1 MSQISE
7 QRREQIVQ
15 TARRIVDSQGPG
27 RLTAEAITQEVGVS
41 RPLLYHYFANM
52 GDLLNAVIDIYAL
65 EFESRLLSWEQD
77 PEVRLE
83 AASNVSAWTN
93 SFITMLRPD
102 LVDDCPLLRGA
113 DPEEPPAAYPRFLSR
128 CAAILSDHALV
139 AQDPSLGPCAV
150 LPHPRETIYL
160 VICGCTGMLRAFP
173 DTPTSTVARILEP
186 LWLAPAATGAPST
199 TVAPESTEETVPVE
213 PPKKGFLDWIFN

>member
-15 TARRIVDSQGPG
+15 TARRIVDEQGPG

-65 EFESRLLSWEQD
+65 EFEARLLNWEHD
-77 PEVRLE
+77 PDVRYL
-83 AASNVSAWTN
+83 AASDLEGWTRSFVS
-93 SFITMLRPD
+93 MLRPD

-113 DPEEPPAAYPRFLSR
+113 NPEEPSAAYPRFLSR
-128 CAAILSDHALV
+128 CAAIIADHALV
-139 AQDPSLGPCAV
+139 ANDPSLAPCIGCDS
-150 LPHPRETIYL
+150 PRETIYL
-160 VICGCTGMLRAFP
+160 AICGFTGMLRAFP
-173 DTPTSTVARILEP
+173 DTSTDAAAHMLAP
-186 LWLAPAATGAPST
+186 LWQSGASVPSAPASPAKQEEP
-199 TVAPESTEETVPVE
+199 VAAESAR
-213 PPKKGFLDWIFN
+213 KGFLDWIFN